1 MSNIVIG
8 IEGMVGAGKTSICDE
23 LLNLIPNSIFV
34 DGSKIYRALIEALH
48 MAKDSLKFD
57 ENSQKESPQNGDIK
71 AKDSASSNEKTTMLD
86 VINGLKQMAQMAI
99 LTPFDLLK
107 KLQVEFKIEDRK
119 TVIYIAGKKVNEEA
133 MKSMQNSIGV
143 SKMANQADNSKLF
156 AFAHQIIQEY
166 SKKFNIIVSARDLVK
181 IYPEMDLHIFIT
193 ASLEERVQRR
203 YNQLKGEYTIDEV
216 RNSVI
221 QRDIL
226 HEKSGFNETFDK
238 TVKVDVT
245 GDSSAKESAKKI
257 FDKYIS
263 KLLKIA

>member
-1 MSNIVIG
+1 MNNIVVG

-48 MAKDSLKFD
+48 MKKDNINSL
-57 ENSQKESPQNGDIK
+57 E
-71 AKDSASSNEKTTMLD
+71 
-86 VINGLKQMAQMAI
+86 QMAM

-119 TVIYIAGKKVNEEA
+119 TVIYIAGKKIDEEA

-216 RNSVI
+216 RNSII

>member
-1 MSNIVIG
+1 MKNIVIG

-48 MAKDSLKFD
+48 MAKDSLRFD
-57 ENSQKESPQNGDIK
+57 ENSK
-71 AKDSASSNEKTTMLD
+71 AEDAASSNKKPDLFEG
-86 VINGLKQMAQMAI
+86 INSLEQMAM

-119 TVIYIAGKKVNEEA
+119 TVIYIAGKKVDEEA

-238 TVKVDVT
+238 N
-245 GDSSAKESAKKI
+245 I
-257 FDKYIS
+257 
-263 KLLKIA
+263 

>member
-1 MSNIVIG
+1 MNNIVVG

-48 MAKDSLKFD
+48 MAKDNINSL
-57 ENSQKESPQNGDIK
+57 E
-71 AKDSASSNEKTTMLD
+71 
-86 VINGLKQMAQMAI
+86 QMAM

-119 TVIYIAGKKVNEEA
+119 TVIYIAGKKIDEEA

-216 RNSVI
+216 RNSII

>member
-1 MSNIVIG
+1 MKNIVIG

-48 MAKDSLKFD
+48 MEKDKINSL
-57 ENSQKESPQNGDIK
+57 E
-71 AKDSASSNEKTTMLD
+71 
-86 VINGLKQMAQMAI
+86 QMAM

-216 RNSVI
+216 RNLII

>member
-1 MSNIVIG
+1 MNNIVVG

-48 MAKDSLKFD
+48 MEKDNINSL
-57 ENSQKESPQNGDIK
+57 E
-71 AKDSASSNEKTTMLD
+71 
-86 VINGLKQMAQMAI
+86 QMAM

-119 TVIYIAGKKVNEEA
+119 TVIYIAGKKIDEEA

-143 SKMANQADNSKLF
+143 SKMANQVDNSKLF

-216 RNSVI
+216 RNSII

>member
-1 MSNIVIG
+1 
-8 IEGMVGAGKTSICDE
+8 MVGAGKTSICDE

-48 MAKDSLKFD
+48 MAKDSLRFD
-57 ENSQKESPQNGDIK
+57 ENSK
-71 AKDSASSNEKTTMLD
+71 AEDADSSNKKPDLFEG
-86 VINGLKQMAQMAI
+86 INSLEQMAM

-119 TVIYIAGKKVNEEA
+119 TVIYIAGKKVDEEA

-216 RNSVI
+216 RNSII

>member
-1 MSNIVIG
+1 MKNIVIG
-8 IEGMVGAGKTSICDE
+8 IEGMVGSGKTSICDE

-48 MAKDSLKFD
+48 MAKDSLRFD
-57 ENSQKESPQNGDIK
+57 ENSK
-71 AKDSASSNEKTTMLD
+71 AEDAASSNKKPDLFEG
-86 VINGLKQMAQMAI
+86 INSLEQMAI

-119 TVIYIAGKKVNEEA
+119 TVIYIAGKKVDEEA

>member
-1 MSNIVIG
+1 MNNIVVG

-48 MAKDSLKFD
+48 MAKDNINSL
-57 ENSQKESPQNGDIK
+57 E
-71 AKDSASSNEKTTMLD
+71 
-86 VINGLKQMAQMAI
+86 QMAM

-119 TVIYIAGKKVNEEA
+119 TVIYIAGKKIDEEA

>member
-1 MSNIVIG
+1 MKNIVIG

-48 MAKDSLKFD
+48 MAKDNINSL
-57 ENSQKESPQNGDIK
+57 E
-71 AKDSASSNEKTTMLD
+71 
-86 VINGLKQMAQMAI
+86 QMAI

-119 TVIYIAGKKVNEEA
+119 TVIYIAGKKVDEEA

>member
-1 MSNIVIG
+1 MNNIVIG

-48 MAKDSLKFD
+48 MAKDSLRFD
-57 ENSQKESPQNGDIK
+57 ENSK
-71 AKDSASSNEKTTMLD
+71 AEDAVSSNKKPDLFEG
-86 VINGLKQMAQMAI
+86 INSLEQMAM

-119 TVIYIAGKKVNEEA
+119 TVIYIAGKKVDEEA

>member
-1 MSNIVIG
+1 MKNIVIG

-48 MAKDSLKFD
+48 MAKDNINSL
-57 ENSQKESPQNGDIK
+57 E
-71 AKDSASSNEKTTMLD
+71 
-86 VINGLKQMAQMAI
+86 QMAI

-216 RNSVI
+216 RNSII

>member
-48 MAKDSLKFD
+48 MAKDSLRFD
-57 ENSQKESPQNGDIK
+57 ENSK
-71 AKDSASSNEKTTMLD
+71 AEDAASSNKKPDLFEG
-86 VINGLKQMAQMAI
+86 INSLEQMAM

-238 TVKVDVT
+238 TIKVDVT

>member
-48 MAKDSLKFD
+48 MAKDNINSL
-57 ENSQKESPQNGDIK
+57 E
-71 AKDSASSNEKTTMLD
+71 
-86 VINGLKQMAQMAI
+86 QMAM

-119 TVIYIAGKKVNEEA
+119 TVIAGKKIDEEA

-216 RNSVI
+216 RNSII

>member
-48 MAKDSLKFD
+48 MAKDNINSL
-57 ENSQKESPQNGDIK
+57 E
-71 AKDSASSNEKTTMLD
+71 
-86 VINGLKQMAQMAI
+86 QMAM

-107 KLQVEFKIEDRK
+107 KLQVEFKIEDKK

-216 RNSVI
+216 RNSII

-263 KLLKIA
+263 KLLND

>member
-1 MSNIVIG
+1 MKNIVIG

-48 MAKDSLKFD
+48 MAKDNINSL
-57 ENSQKESPQNGDIK
+57 E
-71 AKDSASSNEKTTMLD
+71 
-86 VINGLKQMAQMAI
+86 QMAI

-119 TVIYIAGKKVNEEA
+119 TVIYIAGKKIDEEA

>member
-48 MAKDSLKFD
+48 MEKDNINSL
-57 ENSQKESPQNGDIK
+57 E
-71 AKDSASSNEKTTMLD
+71 
-86 VINGLKQMAQMAI
+86 QMAI

-119 TVIYIAGKKVNEEA
+119 TVIYIAGKKVDEEA

-166 SKKFNIIVSARDLVK
+166 SKKFNIIVSARDW
-181 IYPEMDLHIFIT
+181 
-193 ASLEERVQRR
+193 
-203 YNQLKGEYTIDEV
+203 
-216 RNSVI
+216 
-221 QRDIL
+221 
-226 HEKSGFNETFDK
+226 
-238 TVKVDVT
+238 
-245 GDSSAKESAKKI
+245 
-257 FDKYIS
+257 
-263 KLLKIA
+263 

>member
-48 MAKDSLKFD
+48 MAKDNINSL
-57 ENSQKESPQNGDIK
+57 E
-71 AKDSASSNEKTTMLD
+71 
-86 VINGLKQMAQMAI
+86 QMAM

-119 TVIYIAGKKVNEEA
+119 TVIYIAGKKVDEEA

-216 RNSVI
+216 RNSII

-263 KLLKIA
+263 KLLND

>member
-1 MSNIVIG
+1 MKNIVIG

-48 MAKDSLKFD
+48 MAKDNINSL
-57 ENSQKESPQNGDIK
+57 E
-71 AKDSASSNEKTTMLD
+71 
-86 VINGLKQMAQMAI
+86 QMAM

-107 KLQVEFKIEDRK
+107 KLQVEFKIEDKK

-216 RNSVI
+216 RNSII

-263 KLLKIA
+263 KLLND

>member
-1 MSNIVIG
+1 MKNIVIG

-48 MAKDSLKFD
+48 MEKDNINSL
-57 ENSQKESPQNGDIK
+57 E
-71 AKDSASSNEKTTMLD
+71 
-86 VINGLKQMAQMAI
+86 QMAM

-119 TVIYIAGKKVNEEA
+119 TVIYIAGKKVDEEA

-216 RNSVI
+216 RNSII

-263 KLLKIA
+263 KLLINNIV

>member
-48 MAKDSLKFD
+48 MAKTSLKFEED
-57 ENSQKESPQNGDIK
+57 CLENKELKSEDT
-71 AKDSASSNEKTTMLD
+71 ASSAKKISIFEG
-86 VINGLKQMAQMAI
+86 INSLEQMAM

-107 KLQVEFKIEDRK
+107 KLQVEFKIENRK
-119 TVIYIAGKKVNEEA
+119 TVIYIAGKKIDEEA

-143 SKMANQADNSKLF
+143 SKMANMADNSKLF
-156 AFAHQIIQEY
+156 AFAHQIVQEY
-166 SKKFNIIVSARDLVK
+166 SKNFNLIVSARDLVK

-203 YNQLKGEYTIDEV
+203 YNQLKGKYTIDEV
-216 RNSVI
+216 RNSIVE
-221 QRDIL
+221 RDIL
-226 HEKSGFNETFDK
+226 HEKAGFNETFDK
-238 TVKVDVT
+238 TVKIDVT
-245 GDSSAKESAKKI
+245 KDVSAKESAKKI
-257 FDKYIS
+257 FDNYIN

>member
-1 MSNIVIG
+1 MNNIVVG

-48 MAKDSLKFD
+48 MAKDCLRFD
-57 ENSQKESPQNGDIK
+57 ENSKSED
-71 AKDSASSNEKTTMLD
+71 AASSNKKPNLFD
-86 VINGLKQMAQMAI
+86 GINSLEQMAM

-119 TVIYIAGKKVNEEA
+119 TVIYIAGKKIDEEA

>member
-1 MSNIVIG
+1 MKNIVIG

-48 MAKDSLKFD
+48 MAKDSLRFD
-57 ENSQKESPQNGDIK
+57 ENSK
-71 AKDSASSNEKTTMLD
+71 AEDAASSNKKPDLFEG
-86 VINGLKQMAQMAI
+86 INSLEQMAM

-216 RNSVI
+216 RNSII

-263 KLLKIA
+263 KLLND

>member
-48 MAKDSLKFD
+48 MAKDKINSL
-57 ENSQKESPQNGDIK
+57 E
-71 AKDSASSNEKTTMLD
+71 
-86 VINGLKQMAQMAI
+86 QMAI

-119 TVIYIAGKKVNEEA
+119 TVIYIAGKKIDEEA

-181 IYPEMDLHIFIT
+181 IYPKMDLHIFIT

-216 RNSVI
+216 RNSII

>member
-1 MSNIVIG
+1 MKNIVIG

-48 MAKDSLKFD
+48 MAKDSLRFD
-57 ENSQKESPQNGDIK
+57 ENSK
-71 AKDSASSNEKTTMLD
+71 AEDAASSNKKADLFEG
-86 VINGLKQMAQMAI
+86 INSLEQMAM

-119 TVIYIAGKKVNEEA
+119 TVIYISEKKIDEEA

>member
-1 MSNIVIG
+1 MKNIVIG

-48 MAKDSLKFD
+48 MAKDNINSL
-57 ENSQKESPQNGDIK
+57 E
-71 AKDSASSNEKTTMLD
+71 
-86 VINGLKQMAQMAI
+86 QMAI

-119 TVIYIAGKKVNEEA
+119 TVIYIAGKKVDEDA

-216 RNSVI
+216 RNSII

>member
-1 MSNIVIG
+1 MKNIVIG

-48 MAKDSLKFD
+48 MAKENINSL
-57 ENSQKESPQNGDIK
+57 E
-71 AKDSASSNEKTTMLD
+71 
-86 VINGLKQMAQMAI
+86 QMAM

-119 TVIYIAGKKVNEEA
+119 TVIYIAGKKVDEEA

-216 RNSVI
+216 RNSII

>member
-48 MAKDSLKFD
+48 MAKDNINSL
-57 ENSQKESPQNGDIK
+57 E
-71 AKDSASSNEKTTMLD
+71 
-86 VINGLKQMAQMAI
+86 QMAM

-119 TVIYIAGKKVNEEA
+119 TVIYIAGKKVDEEA
-133 MKSMQNSIGV
+133 MKSMQNSISV

-203 YNQLKGEYTIDEV
+203 YYQLKGEYTIDEV
-216 RNSVI
+216 RNSII

-263 KLLKIA
+263 KLLND

>member
-48 MAKDSLKFD
+48 MEKDNINSL
-57 ENSQKESPQNGDIK
+57 E
-71 AKDSASSNEKTTMLD
+71 
-86 VINGLKQMAQMAI
+86 QMAM

-119 TVIYIAGKKVNEEA
+119 TVIYIAGKKVDEEA

-216 RNSVI
+216 RNSII

>member
-1 MSNIVIG
+1 
-8 IEGMVGAGKTSICDE
+8 MVGAGKTSICDE

-48 MAKDSLKFD
+48 MAKDSLRFD
-57 ENSQKESPQNGDIK
+57 ENSKTED
-71 AKDSASSNEKTTMLD
+71 AASSNKKPDLFEG
-86 VINGLKQMAQMAI
+86 INSLEQMAM

-216 RNSVI
+216 RNSII

>member
-1 MSNIVIG
+1 MKNIVIG

-48 MAKDSLKFD
+48 MAKDSLRFD
-57 ENSQKESPQNGDIK
+57 ENSK
-71 AKDSASSNEKTTMLD
+71 AEDAASSNKKPNLFEG
-86 VINGLKQMAQMAI
+86 INSLEQMAM

-119 TVIYIAGKKVNEEA
+119 TVIYIAGKKIDEEA

-263 KLLKIA
+263 KLLND

>member
-1 MSNIVIG
+1 MNNIVVG

-48 MAKDSLKFD
+48 MKKDNINSL
-57 ENSQKESPQNGDIK
+57 E
-71 AKDSASSNEKTTMLD
+71 
-86 VINGLKQMAQMAI
+86 QMAM

-119 TVIYIAGKKVNEEA
+119 TVIYIAGKKIDEEA

-216 RNSVI
+216 RNSII

-263 KLLKIA
+263 KLLND